1 MGTLCL
7 HRCLRFKRLLKPDV
21 EQEEKKHQSVN
32 VDRLWD
38 LILEQRELLVLLMP
52 TSEIADHQKNGSWAL
67 RETMQDFCPVLRRMG

>member
-1 MGTLCL
+1 MS
-7 HRCLRFKRLLKPDV
+7 DV

-52 TSEIADHQKNGSWAL
+52 TSEIADDQRNGSWVL
-67 RETMQDFCPVLRRMG
+67 RETMRDFCLVWRRTGCGSPRNVPTAI